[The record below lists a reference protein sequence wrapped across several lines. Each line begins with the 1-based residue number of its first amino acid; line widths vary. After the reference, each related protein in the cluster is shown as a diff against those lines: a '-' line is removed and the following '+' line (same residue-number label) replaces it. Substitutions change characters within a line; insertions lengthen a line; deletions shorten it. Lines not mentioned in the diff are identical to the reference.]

1 MGAQNLN
8 PLDEL
13 KNLDRQVESITDLA
27 GLKPIFYR
35 LDEIAKQHPDDFEVQ
50 LVVGDIKQHLVNRGT
65 RLKEAP
71 AAAAPPPVAAVPPAI
86 PPPVPPNVVIPP
98 RPPSP
103 AGDVQ
108 PPRLM
113 SSGQFNPGK
122 PATPPPLS
130 PPPLQASPQGPTQ
143 TPPQSGPPPMPP
155 SPVTYP
161 AATPPPFRPTGADTI
176 ATGQQPGVY
185 ASGFDTVAGPP
196 QTPPNYGQPPQ
207 SPPQGYGT
215 QIPPQGP
222 PPAYQTQVPPPQPP
236 QQFPP
241 QQFQPEPQPGPQAG
255 SQPQRAAM
263 NWKRPLMV
271 GALLGAIVAMALI
284 AFLVNQARK
293 RNAAIKDAAA
303 AAIQVDVVTAPAN
316 ASIRVNGDV
325 KCNSPCQVSL
335 PPGSYQITAFLDGYD
350 PATSPLT
357 VTAGQPSSVNLALAP
372 QAQSVRILTDLETGK
387 IAVDDQPPADL
398 QEGQFVMENVT
409 PGAHTVKVTG
419 RGSEASFTFEVM
431 EAKPPSITGPVNARN
446 LIAVLVSSLG
456 SQAHVVTNS
465 GPMKLAVNGQAQA
478 DAGPAG
484 VDVQGFQP
492 GVDEIVVG
500 DGNDARNMK
509 ESFGP
514 APMLTAFL
522 KSDLNIGTLIVS
534 AGEDDVKVFLND
546 KEYRR
551 RTAKGQVRIQTIGN
565 VSVRVAKD
573 GFQNEPAQ
581 TAEIKKGA
589 EVRLEFKLKALPQ
602 VTSLQIRGATPG
614 AEVLLDQSSIG
625 TIGADGN
632 FTYNTVPPGDHTID
646 LRRDQFAPKRL
657 QRSFRTGQPVVIA
670 GADAALASA
679 APTNGT
685 IKIARTP
692 ADATITYR
700 RSDEQ
705 QTHELKGDQLEVPPG
720 TYMVFTKAP
729 GFADRVDRVQ
739 VTAGENRPLQLA
751 LNRIPAAAAPKPG
764 DVTGFAEPDAWK
776 KDGDVWVHKG
786 GGFVPYKLG
795 PRGVYT
801 FTVELVKGGGVFRG
815 GRIRWC
821 VQYVDAKNYLLY
833 ELDKKTFWAEV
844 IEKGKK
850 LERAKTQH
858 NVDSQKAFSI
868 QIEVTP
874 EHVVHK
880 IKDASGQWVLLD
892 SFAEPGRNFTSG
904 PFGFFIQ
911 GNDEIGISEFSFVPK

>member
-1 MGAQNLN
+1 
-8 PLDEL
+8 
-13 KNLDRQVESITDLA
+13 
-27 GLKPIFYR
+27 
-35 LDEIAKQHPDDFEVQ
+35 
-50 LVVGDIKQHLVNRGT
+50 
-65 RLKEAP
+65 
-71 AAAAPPPVAAVPPAI
+71 
-86 PPPVPPNVVIPP
+86 
-98 RPPSP
+98 
-103 AGDVQ
+103 
-108 PPRLM
+108 
-113 SSGQFNPGK
+113 
-122 PATPPPLS
+122 
-130 PPPLQASPQGPTQ
+130 
-143 TPPQSGPPPMPP
+143 
-155 SPVTYP
+155 
-161 AATPPPFRPTGADTI
+161 
-176 ATGQQPGVY
+176 
-185 ASGFDTVAGPP
+185 
-196 QTPPNYGQPPQ
+196 
-207 SPPQGYGT
+207 
-215 QIPPQGP
+215 
-222 PPAYQTQVPPPQPP
+222 
-236 QQFPP
+236 
-241 QQFQPEPQPGPQAG
+241 
-255 SQPQRAAM
+255 M
-263 NWKRPLMV
+263 NWKRPLLI

-293 RNAAIKDAAA
+293 RNNAIKEAAA
-303 AAIQVDVVTAPAN
+303 AAVQVDVVTTPAN
-316 ASIRVNGDV
+316 ASIRVNGEV
-325 KCNSPCQVSL
+325 KCNSPCQVPL
-335 PPGSYQITAFLDGYD
+335 APGTYQVTAFLDGYD

-357 VTAGQPSSVNLALAP
+357 VTAGQPSSVNLALAA
-372 QAQSVRILTDLETGK
+372 QAQSIRILTDLDAGK
-387 IAVDDQPPADL
+387 IALDDQPPADL
-398 QEGQFVMENVT
+398 QEGQFVMDNVT
-409 PGAHTVKVTG
+409 PGTHSVKVTG
-419 RGSEASFTFEVM
+419 RGSEASFTFEVS
-431 EAKPPSITGPVNARN
+431 EARPPVITGPVSAKN

-456 SQAHVVTNS
+456 SQAHVVTNA

-492 GVDEIVVG
+492 GVDEIIVG

-534 AGEDDVKVFLND
+534 AGEDDVKVFLNE

-551 RTAKGQVRIQTIGN
+551 RTTKGQVRIQTIGN
-565 VSVRVAKD
+565 VNVRVAKD
-573 GFQNEPAQ
+573 GFQNEPPQ

-602 VTSLQIRGATPG
+602 LTSLQIHGATPG

-625 TIGADGN
+625 SVGADGN
-632 FTYNTVPPGDHTID
+632 FVYNTVPPGDHTID
-646 LRRDQFAPKRL
+646 LRRDQFTPKRL
-657 QRSFRTGQPVVIA
+657 QRSFRVGQPVVIS
-670 GADAALASA
+670 GADAILASA
-679 APTNGT
+679 APSTGT
-685 IKIARTP
+685 IKIARNP
-692 ADATITYR
+692 ADAAVTYR

-705 QTHELKGDQLEVPPG
+705 QTHELKGDQLDVSAG

-729 GFADRVDRVQ
+729 GYSDRMDRVQ
-739 VTAGENRPLQLA
+739 IGAGETRTLQAVLA
-751 LNRIPAAAAPKPG
+751 KVPAVAVPKTG

-776 KDGDVWVHKG
+776 KEGDVWIHKG

-821 VQYVDAKNYLLY
+821 VEYVDAKNYLLY

-858 NVDSQKAFSI
+858 NVDSQKAFSV

-880 IKDASGQWVLLD
+880 IKDNNGQWVLLD